1 MLAIAALSQTQQASD
16 FDGTWV
22 LRSSSQNIFSLTLKV
37 ERGVIAGSL
46 TKPKALRINQEG
58 DVTSIGAQQV
68 TLPVQKSKTDLA
80 QLELFIDDDR
90 FLMTLGDRNH
100 ASIILE
106 GMRPWMLERV
116 PEGSKVILAKSIL
129 EPKYAKNIQAL
140 RTQLSELVK
149 QDQDARL
156 ALDEARMKIADAKSS
171 PELLRIFDRY
181 GWVTNSLAGKAAA
194 HNFWL
199 LVQHQE
205 PELQQRFLPA
215 LENAAHNGD
224 ASMSDYAYLYDR
236 VQVGQGKQQRWGT
249 QVECRECKPE
259 LPPVEAP
266 ASLDARRKDL
276 FLLPI
281 GEYLKSDY
289 LVKLCAQAKK

>member
-1 MLAIAALSQTQQASD
+1 MLAIAALSQAQQASD

-58 DVTSIGAQQV
+58 DFTSIGAQQV
-68 TLPVQKSKTDLA
+68 TLPVQKSRTDSG

-90 FLMTLGDRNH
+90 FVMTRDDRDH
-100 ASIILE
+100 ASIVLE
-106 GMRPWMLERV
+106 GMRPWMLERAA
-116 PEGSKVILAKSIL
+116 ERSKVLLAKSL
-129 EPKYAKNIQAL
+129 QQPKYAKNIREL
-140 RTQLSELVK
+140 RTQLSNLVK

-156 ALDEARMKIADAKSS
+156 AFDEARMKVADAKCR
-171 PELLRIFDRY
+171 PELIRMFSRY

-215 LENAAHNGD
+215 LENASHNGD

-249 QVECRECKPE
+249 QVECREGKPE
-259 LPPVEAP
+259 LPPVEDP
-266 ASLDARRKDL
+266 ASLNARRKDL

-289 LVKLCAQAKK
+289 LVKLCAQTKK